1 MIPCF
6 EPVMTMD
13 FGVVSF
19 FRSGRSALMPFIGPK
34 TFVSK
39 I

>member
-1 MIPCF
+1 MPCF

-13 FGVVSF
+13 FGAVSAF
-19 FRSGRSALMPFIGPK
+19 SSGRSALMPLIGPK